1 MEESRAST
9 VPWDV
14 WWSKEGRE
22 ERGSEMVG
30 EKLMDWRN
38 NVMACRQKILAS

>member
-14 WWSKEGRE
+14 WWREEGRE
-22 ERGSEMVG
+22 ERTKERG
-30 EKLMDWRN
+30 ERN
-38 NVMACRQKILAS
+38 GRREGNGVEEQTAMHLQ